1 MIILQLM
8 VDGVDG
14 HVGHVDVVVHKSV
27 LEVVTV
33 QHLNVEEVAVMA
45 QVLRE
50 NHVVVVQ
57 VRQ

>member
-1 MIILQLM
+1 M

-14 HVGHVDVVVHKSV
+14 HVGHADVVVHKSV

-45 QVLRE
+45 QVLTE